1 MRISLEKDV
10 HGHISTCYLR
20 VAVNP
25 RKLIDPN
32 SSYLGI
38 LPPTEESVQDVS
50 KMFFVVLKDSGL
62 PCVLD
67 AYQLSRVDLCVNI
80 RCDST
85 ALFKELLRV
94 TRKLPTP
101 PKYERAE
108 FKSEDRRAANK
119 YNKHHVTLKHKTREL
134 VIYDKTYQ
142 IMENGLLLDEEK
154 LPKGVLRFE
163 VHEQRERISKV
174 EKELGTSSVTSLL
187 CHHYIGQSER
197 IITRCFGRAY
207 PDKKFMQPDQLRS
220 LIYAEA
226 DTAVGDG
233 MARLAE
239 VMVRVK
245 TLKKGVKKIGKEGYD
260 AKAVL
265 AQFARLGV
273 SPVPLR
279 KNFCAESMPGVSI
292 LLERIAHRN
301 VQIWYK

>member
-1 MRISLEKDV
+1 M
-10 HGHISTCYLR
+10 
-20 VAVNP
+20 
-25 RKLIDPN
+25 
-32 SSYLGI
+32 
-38 LPPTEESVQDVS
+38 
-50 KMFFVVLKDSGL
+50 
-62 PCVLD
+62 
-67 AYQLSRVDLCVNI
+67 
-80 RCDST
+80 
-85 ALFKELLRV
+85 
-94 TRKLPTP
+94 
-101 PKYERAE
+101 
-108 FKSEDRRAANK
+108 
-119 YNKHHVTLKHKTREL
+119 
-134 VIYDKTYQ
+134 
-142 IMENGLLLDEEK
+142 LLDEEK

-187 CHHYIGQSER
+187 CHYIGQSER

>member
-1 MRISLEKDV
+1 M
-10 HGHISTCYLR
+10 HGQISTCYLR
-20 VAVNP
+20 IAVNP

-38 LPPTEESVQDVS
+38 LPPTEESVQEVS
-50 KMFFVVLKDSGL
+50 KTFFAVLRDSGL
-62 PCVLD
+62 PCALD

-94 TRKLPTP
+94 TRKLPPP
-101 PKYERAE
+101 PKYERAI
-108 FKSEDRRAANK
+108 FKSADRKAASK
-119 YNKHHVTLKHKTREL
+119 YNRHHITLKHKTREL

-142 IMENGLLLDEEK
+142 IVENGLLLDEEK

-187 CHHYIGQSER
+187 CHYIGQSER

-207 PDKKFMQPDQLRS
+207 SDKKFMQPDRLRS
-220 LIYAEA
+220 LIHAET
-226 DTAVGDG
+226 DTAVRDG

-260 AKAVL
+260 AEAVL

-279 KNFCAESMPGVSI
+279 KNFCAESMPGVSV
-292 LLERIAHRN
+292 LLERIARRN